1 MKKENLNGRIGE
13 SARRGEIM
21 NFELSDS
28 QMEIRTAVADLC
40 ARFGN
45 EYWRGCDEK
54 NAYPDE
60 FVKTLSE
67 AGWLA
72 ALIPQEYG
80 GAGLGMLEASLI
92 LEEINRSGGN
102 AVACHAQMYTMASIL
117 KHGSAEQKR
126 RYLPA
131 IASGELRLQSFGIT
145 EPDAGSET
153 PRIKTF
159 ARREGDHYVI
169 NGQKI
174 FTSRYQHSD
183 MLLLLTRTTPFD
195 QVKKKTDGISLFLVN
210 LKESG
215 DAIKAVPIATMVN
228 HGTNQLFIDNLV
240 LPRDALIGEEGKGFS
255 YVLSSLNAERIL
267 VGSESI
273 GDGRWFTEYSVKYAN
288 GRRVFDR
295 PIGMNQGVQFPIAK
309 AHVAVEAASLMRF
322 KAAALFDA
330 GLSCGAE
337 ANMTKYL
344 ASEAAWEAGE
354 AAMNTLGGYGF
365 AKEYHVERKWREA
378 RLYRTAP
385 ISNNLVLSFVGE
397 HLLRM
402 PRSY

>member
-1 MKKENLNGRIGE
+1 MD
-13 SARRGEIM
+13 
-21 NFELSDS
+21 FELSDS
-28 QMEIRTAVADLC
+28 QKEIRTAVAATC

-45 EYWRGCDEK
+45 DYWRSCDER

-60 FVKTLSE
+60 FVKTMSE

-80 GAGLGMLEASLI
+80 GAGLTMLEASLI
-92 LEEINRSGGN
+92 LEEINHSGGN
-102 AVACHAQMYTMASIL
+102 AVACHAQMYTMAAIL
-117 KHGSAEQKR
+117 KHGSAEQKAR
-126 RYLPA
+126 CLPR
-131 IASGELRLQSFGIT
+131 IASGELRLQSFGVT

-159 ARREGDHYVI
+159 ARRDGDSYVI

-195 QVKKKTDGISLFLVN
+195 QVKKKTDGMSLFLVDI
-210 LKESG
+210 KESG
-215 DAIKAVPIATMVN
+215 SALKAVPIATMVN

-240 LPRDALIGEEGKGFS
+240 LPRAALVGEEGKGFS
-255 YVLSSLNAERIL
+255 YLLSSLNAERIL
-267 VGSESI
+267 VASESI
-273 GDGRWFTEYSVKYAN
+273 GDGRWFVEFATQYAN
-288 GRRVFDR
+288 QRRVFDR

-309 AHVAVEAASLMRF
+309 AHVSVQAADLMRF
-322 KAAALFDA
+322 NAAARFDA
-330 GLSCGAE
+330 GVSCGGE
-337 ANMTKYL
+337 ANMAKYL

-354 AAMNTLGGYGF
+354 AAMTTLGGYGF
-365 AKEYHVERKWREA
+365 TKEYHVERKWREA

-385 ISNNLVLSFVGE
+385 IANNLVLSFVAE
-397 HLLRM
+397 HLLGL